1 MIEPISELI
10 KQLVEPLVPLIY
22 QLATYFM
29 LTLLDDPAMLALAF
43 C

>member
-10 KQLVEPLVPLIY
+10 KQLVEPFVPLIY
-22 QLATYFM
+22 QLTTYFM

>member
-1 MIEPISELI
+1 MPA
-10 KQLVEPLVPLIY
+10 IY
-22 QLATYFM
+22 RASAFFM